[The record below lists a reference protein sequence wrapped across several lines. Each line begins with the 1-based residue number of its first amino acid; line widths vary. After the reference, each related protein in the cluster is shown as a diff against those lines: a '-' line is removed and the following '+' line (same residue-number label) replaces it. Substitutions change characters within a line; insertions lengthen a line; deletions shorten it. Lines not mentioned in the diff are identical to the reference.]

1 VAPQATITLLP
12 YLTHRLPE
20 FWPEP
25 EKFDP
30 LRFTPENA
38 ADRHRYAYI
47 PFGGGPRLCIGNT
60 FALTEATLLL
70 ATITQHYE
78 LSLPPGYQAELEP
91 LITLRPKGGM
101 PMYLQHRQDKA
112 QPAGMRHLT

>member
-1 VAPQATITLLP
+1 MLF
-12 YLTHRLPE
+12 RS
-20 FWPEP
+20 
-25 EKFDP
+25 
-30 LRFTPENA
+30 

-60 FALTEATLLL
+60 FALIEASLLL

-78 LSLPPGYQAELEP
+78 LSLPAGYTAELEP

-101 PMYLQHRQDKA
+101 PMYLHRRDNKTRQSGQHRISA
-112 QPAGMRHLT
+112 PALT